1 VATLPLPELIRRMTD
16 VPREIEDA
24 AAQLRCTPVRYLNVA
39 TKRPPKA
46 DFHWIYVP
54 EERYPFYRVGIYS
67 NAVPSMAPEGMG
79 SFYVE
84 LSDRAAKEDVVGDV
98 ARALV
103 AAGALHSVDD
113 LAFAELKEL
122 KYAYVVFDD
131 HYYGAVGTLTRW
143 LESQDIFPRGRYG
156 SWIYNSMEDSILAGR
171 EVAQKLS

>member
-1 VATLPLPELIRRMTD
+1 
-16 VPREIEDA
+16 
-24 AAQLRCTPVRYLNVA
+24 VRYLNVA

-54 EERYPFYRVGIYS
+54 EERYPFYRVGIYT
-67 NAVPSMAPEGMG
+67 NAVPAMAPPGQG

-84 LSDRAAKEDVVGDV
+84 LSDRGPAPRVDDILPAV
-98 ARALV
+98 AHAMV
-103 AAGALHSVDD
+103 AAGAITSADD
-113 LAFAELKEL
+113 IAFAEMKEL

-131 HYYGAVGTLTRW
+131 HYYDAVGTLTRW
-143 LESQDIFPRGRYG
+143 LESHDIYPRGRYG